1 MIKCINFNFYEGWQA
16 KLTIL
21 HAYYNMIK
29 FYRRRRNLVVGI
41 LVNALS
47 IFISIL
53 IGDLFKNKI
62 KFKIN
67 TYLAIAV
74 IIVSLLGFLENIFM
88 VFEDRLLS
96 TNMLI
101 VIFSLI
107 IGSCIGDFFKIEDKI
122 NEFIKSKNDKTNGFL
137 EAVFLF
143 GIGGLQISG
152 PILMA
157 VSGDS
162 SQLYL
167 KAMVDFPL
175 GLLIGVNYGKIAS
188 LSFIPVAI
196 LQCIIAIASYFLGS
210 FISQS
215 MLMSLCSMG
224 YIILFFTGYNMLT
237 TSENK
242 IKNTNMVPS
251 VFLIIIFHV
260 IKGVI
265 I

>member
-1 MIKCINFNFYEGWQA
+1 M
-16 KLTIL
+16 
-21 HAYYNMIK
+21 
-29 FYRRRRNLVVGI
+29 GI

-47 IFISIL
+47 ISISIL
-53 IGDLFKNKI
+53 IGSLCKNKI

-67 TYLAIAV
+67 IYLAIAV
-74 IIVSLLGFLENIFM
+74 IIISLLGFLENIFM
-88 VFEDRLLS
+88 ISDNRLLS

-101 VIFSLI
+101 VIFSLV
-107 IGSCIGDFFKIEDKI
+107 IGSCLGDYIKIEDRI
-122 NEFIKSKNDKTNGFL
+122 DNFIKQKASKDNGFL

-157 VSGDS
+157 VSGNN

-175 GLLIGVNYGKIAS
+175 GLIIGANYGKLAS
-188 LSFIPVAI
+188 LSSIPVAI
-196 LQCIIAIASYFLGS
+196 LQCFIAIIAYFWGS
-210 FISQS
+210 FISQA
-215 MLMSLCSMG
+215 LIMSLCSMG
-224 YIILFFTGYNMLT
+224 FIILFFTGYNMLT

-251 VFLIIIFHV
+251 VFLVIIFHV
-260 IKGVI
+260 IKELI